1 MSNPYRKPLEHLHT
15 QLDKERDAE
24 LHRDTHAL
32 MGRDDHPAA
41 FAEHEG
47 FRGRLEAAVERYSA
61 SHPELAR
68 AAQSLLD
75 VLNANG
81 V

>member
-1 MSNPYRKPLEHLHT
+1 MSEFRKPLEDLHGHLDET
-15 QLDKERDAE
+15 RDAE
-24 LHRDTHAL
+24 LHRDTGRL
-32 MGRDDHPAA
+32 MGRDDHPEA

-47 FRGRLEAAVERYSA
+47 LRGRLEAAVERYSA

-68 AAQSLLD
+68 AAQNLLD